1 MSELRERI
9 LAAKDLA
16 SERVHVEA
24 WDVDVEVRG
33 MSARARAVLV
43 SKAMDGGAV
52 NLVAAYPLMVIEC
65 TFHPETGE
73 RLFSEADIEALA
85 GKSGEA
91 LEQIATVAAR
101 LSGLDAEAAVRS
113 KSGAKK

>member
-9 LAAKDLA
+9 LAAKDIA
-16 SERVHVEA
+16 SERIHVEA

-33 MSARARAVLV
+33 MSARARAALV
-43 SKAMDGGAV
+43 QKAMDGSTL
-52 NLVAAYPLMVIEC
+52 NLMAAYPLMVIEC
-65 TFHPETGE
+65 TYDPETGE
-73 RLFSEADIEALA
+73 RLFGDEDAEALA
-85 GKSGEA
+85 GKSGAA

-101 LSGLDAEAAVRS
+101 LSGLDAEAPVRS